1 MQRNYYV
8 SFLRKTKKQYYANLD
23 EKTLMIIKKIWKT
36 VQSLLSDKIKSNQKS
51 TVEDDKIFTQDIK
64 VAEEQ
69 KFNGVKNLKI
79 SEYSETISLAK
90 EIRNGTLKLVLK
102 YDKHPSVTAIGNLS
116 IRSHFEFS
124 FVSVDEVLKE
134 IKKLNPRKAAQTTDV
149 PVKTVRDN
157 TDIFVD
163 F

>member
-64 VAEEQ
+64 ELE
-69 KFNGVKNLKI
+69 NL
-79 SEYSETISLAK
+79 
-90 EIRNGTLKLVLK
+90 
-102 YDKHPSVTAIGNLS
+102 
-116 IRSHFEFS
+116 
-124 FVSVDEVLKE
+124 
-134 IKKLNPRKAAQTTDV
+134 
-149 PVKTVRDN
+149 
-157 TDIFVD
+157 
-163 F
+163 